1 MKTAINISLA
11 LGVTLKARRFENLS
25 MSYET
30 NMLQVSHLNTFYFL
44 RYAHVRCVK
53 TFRNVKEYVKNNL
66 TFNLQFLYELKY
78 NVRV

>member
-11 LGVTLKARRFENLS
+11 LGVTLKARIFENLS
-25 MSYET
+25 ISYET
-30 NMLQVSHLNTFYFL
+30 NMLQVSHLSTFYFL
-44 RYAHVRCVK
+44 RYAHVRCAK

-66 TFNLQFLYELKY
+66 TFNLQFLYELKD